1 MAIYRPRT
9 AEAAGPP
16 PPPPNVGNAYSKTLR
31 DEFAMAAIQ
40 MEHVQ
45 NYGAMTATDMAQ
57 RAYQIADA
65 MLAARRG

>member
-1 MAIYRPRT
+1 MPTIRT
-9 AEAAGPP
+9 ETSAAAAAGW
-16 PPPPNVGNAYSKTLR
+16 VESHSKTLR

-65 MLAARRG
+65 MLAARNE

>member
-1 MAIYRPRT
+1 MSDNSFPSDVVFDEHAPM
-9 AEAAGPP
+9 
-16 PPPPNVGNAYSKTLR
+16 KTLR

-45 NYGAMTATDMAQ
+45 AYGAMTAADMAQ